1 LKVETIAK
9 YLLASPKA
17 GPPVQ
22 AYWVANVACN
32 LRCKSC
38 NFWQGIYK
46 KEGEEILSTAEARG
60 LLDEI
65 SRWGIPSLVITGGE
79 PFMRPDIREVLEYAV
94 KKIQYVRLQTNG
106 TFLDEEMARF
116 LVEKGVDEIWVS
128 VDGGRETHDRIRGV
142 AGTYDKVTSGLENLV
157 RAKQK
162 TGSPYPVILINA
174 VIGSENLAE
183 VEDIFDLAVKFR
195 AGEALFNYVADVDEE
210 SIRATE
216 KALQRDE
223 VFSEQF
229 STEGRL
235 TAGGHGLPE
244 TTINRI
250 RKTGEELGMITFID
264 PLLISGEDYRPVKGH
279 CLMLW
284 SNIMISPYGEVIAC
298 QMLDR
303 CVMGSIR
310 ERPLKEIWNG
320 PEFEELRIK
329 ARQGFPICRE
339 CCVARTTL
347 RAQLRDPANFKRVF
361 LSRKARRFLY
371 KSVYE
376 HSGVK
381 NES

>member
-1 LKVETIAK
+1 LKAATIGR
-9 YLLASPKA
+9 YLVASSKA

-32 LRCKSC
+32 LRCQSC

-46 KEGEEILSTAEARG
+46 KEGEEILSTEEARG
-60 LLDEI
+60 LIDEI
-65 SRWGIPSLVITGGE
+65 SQWGIPSLVITGGE

-94 KKIQYVRLQTNG
+94 REIQYVRLQTNG
-106 TFLDEEMARF
+106 TFLDEEMACF
-116 LVEKGVDEIWVS
+116 LVDKGLDEIWIS

-142 AGTYDKVTSGLENLV
+142 KGTYDKVVAGLENLV
-157 RAKQK
+157 RAKEK
-162 TGSPYPVILINA
+162 AGSPYPVILINA
-174 VIGSENLAE
+174 VVSSENLYA
-183 VEDIFDLAVKFR
+183 VEEILDLAVRFK
-195 AGEALFNYVADVDEE
+195 AGEALFNYVADVDGET
-210 SIRATE
+210 IRATE
-216 KALQRDE
+216 SILQKGE

-235 TAGGHGLPE
+235 TTAEHRLSQE
-244 TTINRI
+244 TINRI
-250 RKTGEELGMITFID
+250 RRTGEKEHMVTFID
-264 PLLISGEDYRPVKGH
+264 PLLITGEDYRPIKGH

-284 SNIMISPYGEVIAC
+284 SNIMLSPYGEVIAC

-329 ARQGFPICRE
+329 AREGFPICRE

-361 LSRKARRFLY
+361 LSRKARRLVY

-376 HSGVK
+376 HSGAK
-381 NES
+381 NEP